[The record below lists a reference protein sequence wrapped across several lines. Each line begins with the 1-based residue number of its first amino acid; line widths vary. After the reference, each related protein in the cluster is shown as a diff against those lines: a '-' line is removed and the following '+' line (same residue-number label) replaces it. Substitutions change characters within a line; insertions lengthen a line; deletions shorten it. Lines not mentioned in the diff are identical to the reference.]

1 MEYVQRR
8 IKIPKDIYKNV
19 EKEAKK
25 QKKSKHDII
34 VKALNSHFNKTTNS
48 TQKTK

>member
-25 QKKSKHDII
+25 QKKSKHNII
-34 VKALNSHFNKTTNS
+34 VETLQLRFIEEKKIS
-48 TQKTK
+48 